1 MLIEQIQLE
10 NGCALGLLFEMQK
23 YPLLVIK
30 AEKGFL
36 MCGYLNVN
44 AAETL
49 GDTAAKELERNN
61 LRNAFFNSNE
71 IMEQCVKSFKY
82 SVKIESSY
90 FAAGTKVKGVQNFE
104 DMLKAQVVESTQ
116 LARKLGIEPGMT
128 GKEALERMF

>member
-1 MLIEQIQLE
+1 
-10 NGCALGLLFEMQK
+10 MQK